1 MSPAKDNNSTYTYGS
16 GQLYNISITGYNLQ
30 QQQELKDRNYDG
42 FYDSP
47 EYLQFV
53 KLLPEFAY
61 AMDREPYESDY
72 FGTMTQG
79 KFYGTNID
87 YAFKIFQRRIK
98 GLPLYEN
105 IYGNPETQTG
115 VTEIQ
120 TRDTAVQ
127 TSGVPWLLLAAAAA
141 YFLT

>member
-1 MSPAKDNNSTYTYGS
+1 MFNATTR
-16 GQLYNISITGYNLQ
+16 IEITGYNLQ

-42 FYDSP
+42 FYGSP

-105 IYGNPETQTG
+105 PYNNPESETG
-115 VTEIQ
+115 FPVTV
-120 TRDTAVQ
+120 TAVTGTQ
-127 TSGVPWLLLAAAAA
+127 TSGAPWLLLAVAAAA
-141 YFLT
+141 YLLT

>member
-1 MSPAKDNNSTYTYGS
+1 MFNATTR
-16 GQLYNISITGYNLQ
+16 IEITGYNLQ

-42 FYDSP
+42 FYGSP

-79 KFYGTNID
+79 KFYGTNLD

-98 GLPLYEN
+98 GEPIFDN
-105 IYGNPETQTG
+105 TYGNPETKSTD
-115 VTEIQ
+115 IQ
-120 TRDTAVQ
+120 TAVTGTQ
-127 TSGVPWLLLAAAAA
+127 TSGAPWLLLAVAAAA
-141 YFLT
+141 YLLT